1 MASLMEVNNLRT
13 YFFMHGYTIRAV
25 DGISFSVARGEKLG
39 IVGESGCGKSQT
51 SMSIMRLVPDP
62 PGITIGGRI
71 LFDGKDILRLDE
83 AEMRGIRGNRIS
95 MIFQEPMTSLNPVFT
110 VGFQIEEALSLHRG
124 MDRKDAA
131 AEAEGLLALVGI
143 SDPDQRIGEYPF
155 QLSGGLRQ
163 RVMIAMAMACR
174 PDLMIADEP
183 TTALDVTIQ
192 AQILRLIRQLSE
204 GGEMGTIF
212 ITHDLAVIAGFTERV
227 IVMYAGVIVEDSKVK
242 DIFKTPLHPYT
253 QGLLGS
259 IPVLGRSG
267 SAGGSGGSGG
277 RRRRLSTI
285 GGSLPDPRSY
295 PKGCRFAGRC
305 PRAMPKCHQAE
316 PALVSLGDG
325 RRVRCFLHSDETEE
339 RFRIPEHL
347 KDRRSLMRWAGKVA
361 AAGAAAAGG

>member
-51 SMSIMRLVPDP
+51 SMSIMRLVPNP

-71 LFDGKDILRLDE
+71 LFDDKDILRLNED
-83 AEMRGIRGNRIS
+83 EMRGIRGNRIS

-124 MDRKDAA
+124 MNRKDAA
-131 AEAEGLLALVGI
+131 AEAERLLALVGI

-192 AQILRLIRQLSE
+192 AQILRLIRQLGE

-227 IVMYAGVIVEDSKVK
+227 IVMYAGVIVEDAKVK

-267 SAGGSGGSGG
+267 SAGG

-295 PKGCRFAGRC
+295 PRGCRFAGRC
-305 PRAMPKCHQAE
+305 PRTMPRCREAE
-316 PALVSLGDG
+316 PALVSLDGG
-325 RRVRCFLHSDETEE
+325 RRVRCFLHSDEAEE
-339 RFRIPEHL
+339 RFRIPQHL

-361 AAGAAAAGG
+361 AAGAAAAG